1 MASIFSNISIANK
14 DAEAESDDKM
24 NKRATEMYKTFSSV
38 EDMKESNIAAEL
50 IKKKSNLEN
59 EIEMRRKKNKTI
71 PISFGQSLYDNI
83 SIAKE
88 VYEQGLNITVTAADL
103 EALIS
108 KIGSPSIDEQ
118 YLAIVGIKK
127 LLTSQEGPAIQEI
140 IDRGLVFVFVE
151 LLNHQRPEFIYEAVT
166 CLTIICSGTSDQSNT
181 VVTKGGAKRFIQLC
195 DSPFFEIQEQ
205 AIIGIGNLASDGLTL
220 RDKLIEFGALE
231 KIKFYLH
238 TSERKSLIKNCLFC
252 LTNFVKGNPPP
263 PYDSCSPVKKYYLI
277 LSIP

>member
-1 MASIFSNISIANK
+1 MASIFANISISNK
-14 DAEAESDDKM
+14 DAETESDDKM
-24 NKRATEMYKTFSSV
+24 NKRAAEMYKTFSSV

-83 SIAKE
+83 SIPKE
-88 VYEQGLNITVTAADL
+88 VYEQGLNIVVTAADL
-103 EALIS
+103 ETLIS
-108 KIGSPSIDEQ
+108 KIASLSVEEQ

-127 LLTSQEGPAIQEI
+127 LLTAQEGATIQEI

-151 LLNHQRPEFIYEAVT
+151 LLNHQRPEFVYEAVT
-166 CLTIICSGTSDQSNT
+166 CLTIICSGTPDQSNT

-205 AIIGIGNLASDGLTL
+205 AIIGIGNLASDGVAL

-252 LTNFVKGNPPP
+252 LTNFVKGNPPA
-263 PYDSCSPVKKYYLI
+263 PYESFLPVN
-277 LSIP
+277 SIKLYI